1 MSISDFVKNA
11 SDESLD
17 EAISISNT
25 IITIVKLLLTL
36 GVYIALKYYVSQIWA
51 EAWMLIAY
59 TMCVLKVASYDEQ
72 EYKEYLIKTYKTPTV
87 EDVTSSTKQEEKDNE
102 EKDTTLES

>member
-1 MSISDFVKNA
+1 MSDFVKNA

-25 IITIVKLLLTL
+25 IITIVKLLLTI
-36 GVYIALKYYVSQIWA
+36 GAYIALKHYVSQIWA

-59 TMCVLKVASYDEQ
+59 TMCILKVASYDEQ
-72 EYKEYLIKTYKTPTV
+72 EFKEYLIKTYKTPTV
-87 EDVTSSTKQEEKDNE
+87 EDVTSSTKQEDNE

>member
-25 IITIVKLLLTL
+25 VITIFKLLLTL
-36 GVYIALKYYVSQIWA
+36 GAYIALKYYVSQIWA

-59 TMCVLKVASYDEQ
+59 AMCILKAASYDEQ
-72 EYKEYLIKTYKTPTV
+72 EFKEYLIKTYKTPPTV
-87 EDVTSSTKQEEKDNE
+87 EDVTSPTKQEDNE